1 MRQGIARTIALLLIL
16 SGVGGL
22 VAVWMGWRMTG
33 EVIGDLRDVST
44 QLAPEQA
51 QVVSDLR
58 EAAAMVD
65 DAAEAVD
72 GFAAGMTRARTA
84 ASQAADASG
93 DLALSFERMR
103 EVTQIQVGG
112 QQPLEGLS
120 EPFAASS
127 LSFRRLS
134 GSLAQMADALDN
146 SALDTARV
154 ADDLQMARN
163 RMDNMA
169 ATVEALRPRLLA
181 GRGLS
186 SLELGMRSV
195 LAFILVQAV
204 LSMLTGLAI
213 LLLSGSKRA
222 SE

>member
-1 MRQGIARTIALLLIL
+1 
-16 SGVGGL
+16 
-22 VAVWMGWRMTG
+22 
-33 EVIGDLRDVST
+33 
-44 QLAPEQA
+44 
-51 QVVSDLR
+51 
-58 EAAAMVD
+58 MVD

-120 EPFAASS
+120 QPFAASS

-154 ADDLQMARN
+154 ADDLQVARN

-186 SLELGMRSV
+186 SIELGMRSV

>member
-1 MRQGIARTIALLLIL
+1 MRQGIARTIGLLLIL

-22 VAVWMGWRMTG
+22 VVVWMGWRLAG

-72 GFAAGMTRARTA
+72 GFAVGMTRARTA

-103 EVTQIQVGG
+103 VVTQIQVGAL
-112 QQPLEGLS
+112 QPLEGLS

-186 SLELGMRSV
+186 SIELGMRSV